1 MLVADTDP
9 GVVMFRRPLFASPL
23 RRLEADSRRYLLR
36 QLADY
41 ASDADRNDLE
51 LLAEASQPGGGEVA
65 DILRRQAGARLFRT
79 T

>member
-1 MLVADTDP
+1 
-9 GVVMFRRPLFASPL
+9 MFHRPLFPSPL
-23 RRLEADSRRYLLR
+23 RHLEADSRRFLHR

-65 DILRRQAGARLFRT
+65 DILRQQAGARLFRSA
-79 T
+79 

>member
-1 MLVADTDP
+1 
-9 GVVMFRRPLFASPL
+9 MFRRPLFASPL
-23 RRLEADSRRYLLR
+23 RRLEADSRRFLRR

-79 T
+79 A